1 MRQIFSINEYDHLVP
16 ALSQVGLGEIVFFV
30 PRGVSA
36 GQKLRFDN
44 VTLRTGHTF
53 RVRNVETFDPELFNV
68 VAMRRPSLVSPG
80 YPTYI
85 VARLK
90 WTGEFEGVWSYFE
103 ERLLRP
109 FTRDV
114 PIVEDVSPYSYGGR
128 LEQEPIHP
136 SFDDSVPPGFLP
148 PKYGAGS
155 DRCLNRSVCHDLSD
169 EIDASE
175 LDWDDEPFKTDVP
188 DRLID
193 AINSEE
199 TEGERSLADERR
211 RWEDAISAL
220 VLGYVSKFG
229 EMPPTHEIER
239 VIRGKLMIN
248 GASGRLSRLVVNG
261 DMKIV
266 LPAYNEIELRM
277 TPLVRTVY
285 ILFLCHPEGI
295 RLKEIADYREE
306 LAEIYSMVKPGAS
319 ERLAEESI
327 DSLVDPLS
335 DSLRQKLSRSREAVR
350 RYILDPEHVGHYLI
364 EKMDDGRH
372 RIGLS
377 ADLIQLPAALVG

>member
-1 MRQIFSINEYDHLVP
+1 M
-16 ALSQVGLGEIVFFV
+16 
-30 PRGVSA
+30 
-36 GQKLRFDN
+36 
-44 VTLRTGHTF
+44 
-53 RVRNVETFDPELFNV
+53 
-68 VAMRRPSLVSPG
+68 
-80 YPTYI
+80 
-85 VARLK
+85 
-90 WTGEFEGVWSYFE
+90 
-103 ERLLRP
+103 
-109 FTRDV
+109 
-114 PIVEDVSPYSYGGR
+114 
-128 LEQEPIHP
+128 
-136 SFDDSVPPGFLP
+136 
-148 PKYGAGS
+148 
-155 DRCLNRSVCHDLSD
+155 SD

-248 GASGRLSRLVVNG
+248 GTPGQLSRLVVNG

-327 DSLVDPLS
+327 ESLVDPLS

-350 RYILDPEHVGHYLI
+350 RYILDPEYVGHYLI
-364 EKMDDGRH
+364 EKMADGRH